1 MIYATVSGNVGG
13 DAELKNVGGHEVLNF
28 SVAADSGF
36 GDRKTTIW
44 FGCAIWGARG
54 AKLQQYIR
62 KGSKVTVIG
71 ELSQR
76 EYNGKTYLELRVA
89 DIKLQ
94 DSQGG
99 QGMPSPAPVAQQ
111 QAPAAPAPATQA
123 PAASS
128 GTPNFGAFDDDI
140 PFAPLHSRYA

>member
-13 DAELKNVGGHEVLNF
+13 DAELKNVGGSEVLNF

-76 EYNGKTYLELRVA
+76 EHNGKTYLELRVA

-94 DSQGG
+94 DSQGS
-99 QGMPSPAPVAQQ
+99 QGIPAPAPAAQQ
-111 QAPAAPAPATQA
+111 QAPAAQA
-123 PAASS
+123 PAPSS
-128 GTPNFGAFDDDI
+128 GTPSFGAFDDDV
-140 PFAPLHSRYA
+140 PFAPLRSRHA

>member
-13 DAELKNVGGHEVLNF
+13 DAELKSVGGSEVLNF

-99 QGMPSPAPVAQQ
+99 QGMTSPAPVAQQ
-111 QAPAAPAPATQA
+111 QAPASQAPATD
-123 PAASS
+123 
-128 GTPNFGAFDDDI
+128 FGSFDDDV
-140 PFAPLHSRYA
+140 PF

>member
-13 DAELKNVGGHEVLNF
+13 DAELKNVGGSEVLNF

-36 GDRKTTIW
+36 GDRKATIW

-99 QGMPSPAPVAQQ
+99 QGVPSPAPVAQQ
-111 QAPAAPAPATQA
+111 QAPAPAVQA

-128 GTPNFGAFDDDI
+128 GTPSFGAFDDDV
-140 PFAPLHSRYA
+140 PFAPLHGRYA